1 MKHISFNREQTGKC
15 YFEDTT
21 IFLSDTEEE
30 YNKAKKKYAAQAEDK
45 RYATFTEFEDNIK
58 LNIQGGEFTGFS
70 VTERGITQKLTTI
83 ILK

>member
-70 VTERGITQKLTTI
+70 VTERGMTQKLTTI

>member
-1 MKHISFNREQTGKC
+1 MKHISYNREQTGKC

-21 IFLSDTEEE
+21 IFLCETDEE
-30 YNKAKKKYAAQAEDK
+30 YNNAKKKYAA
-45 RYATFTEFEDNIK
+45 FTEFEDNIK

-70 VTERGITQKLTTI
+70 VTERGMTQRLRTI

>member
-21 IFLSDTEEE
+21 IFLSDTEEY

-70 VTERGITQKLTTI
+70 VTERGMTQKLTTI

>member
-1 MKHISFNREQTGKC
+1 MKHIYYKREQTDKC

-30 YNKAKKKYAAQAEDK
+30 YNKAKEKYAS
-45 RYATFTEFEDNIK
+45 FSEFEDNIQ
-58 LNIQGGEFTGFS
+58 LNLQGGEFTGFS
-70 VTERGITQKLTTI
+70 ITERGTTQKLTTI

>member
-1 MKHISFNREQTGKC
+1 MKHISFNREQTSKC

-30 YNKAKKKYAAQAEDK
+30 YNKAKKKYAAQAKDK
-45 RYATFTEFEDNIK
+45 YYAAFTEFEDNIK

-70 VTERGITQKLTTI
+70 VTESGMKQKLTMI

>member
-1 MKHISFNREQTGKC
+1 MRHISFNREQTGKC

-30 YNKAKKKYAAQAEDK
+30 YNKAKEKYASQAEDK
-45 RYATFTEFEDNIK
+45 YYAAFTEFEDNIK

-70 VTERGITQKLTTI
+70 VTERSMTQKLTTI
-83 ILK
+83 ILR

>member
-1 MKHISFNREQTGKC
+1 MKHISYNREQTGKC

-30 YNKAKKKYAAQAEDK
+30 YNEAKKKYAAQAENK
-45 RYATFTEFEDNIK
+45 NYETFTEFEDNIRV
-58 LNIQGGEFTGFS
+58 NIQGVDFTGFS
-70 VTERGITQKLTTI
+70 VTERSITQKLTTI

>member
-1 MKHISFNREQTGKC
+1 MKHISYNREQTGKC

-21 IFLSDTEEE
+21 IFLSETEEE

-45 RYATFTEFEDNIK
+45 YYAAFTEFEDNIRV
-58 LNIQGGEFTGFS
+58 NIQGVDFTGFS
-70 VTERGITQKLTTI
+70 VTERGMTIKLTTI

>member
-1 MKHISFNREQTGKC
+1 MRHISFNREQTGKC

-30 YNKAKKKYAAQAEDK
+30 YNKAKKKYAAQTEDK
-45 RYATFTEFEDNIK
+45 YYAAFTEFEDNIN

-70 VTERGITQKLTTI
+70 VTERSMTQKLTTI
-83 ILK
+83 ILR

>member
-1 MKHISFNREQTGKC
+1 MRHISFNREQTGKC

-30 YNKAKKKYAAQAEDK
+30 YNEAKKKYEAQAEDK
-45 RYATFTEFEDNIK
+45 YFSAFTEFEDNVK
-58 LNIQGGEFTGFS
+58 LNIQGGEFTGFA
-70 VTERGITQKLTTI
+70 VTERSMTQKLTTI

>member
-15 YFEDTT
+15 YFDDTT

-70 VTERGITQKLTTI
+70 VTERGMTQKLTTI

>member
-1 MKHISFNREQTGKC
+1 MKHISYNREQTGKC

-30 YNKAKKKYAAQAEDK
+30 YNEAKKKYA
-45 RYATFTEFEDNIK
+45 TFAEFEDNIK

-70 VTERGITQKLTTI
+70 ITERSITQKLTMI

>member
-1 MKHISFNREQTGKC
+1 MKHISYNREQTGKC

-21 IFLSDTEEE
+21 IFLCETDEE
-30 YNKAKKKYAAQAEDK
+30 YNNAKKKYAA
-45 RYATFTEFEDNIK
+45 FTEFEDNIK

-70 VTERGITQKLTTI
+70 VTERGITQRLTTI

>member
-1 MKHISFNREQTGKC
+1 MKHISYNREQTGKC

-21 IFLSDTEEE
+21 FFSLIQKRNTMRRRRSILP
-30 YNKAKKKYAAQAEDK
+30 QAENK
-45 RYATFTEFEDNIK
+45 NYEAFTEFEDNIK

-70 VTERGITQKLTTI
+70 VTERSMTQKLTTI

>member
-1 MKHISFNREQTGKC
+1 MKHIYYNREQTGKC

-30 YNKAKKKYAAQAEDK
+30 YNKAKEKYVARAEDK
-45 RYATFTEFEDNIK
+45 YYAAFTEFEDNIN
-58 LNIQGGEFTGFS
+58 LNIQGGEFTGFA
-70 VTERGITQKLTTI
+70 VTERGMTQKLTMI

>member
-1 MKHISFNREQTGKC
+1 MKHISYNREQTGKC

-30 YNKAKKKYAAQAEDK
+30 YNEAKKKYTAKAENK
-45 RYATFTEFEDNIK
+45 NNEAFTEFEDNIK

-70 VTERGITQKLTTI
+70 VTERSITQKLTMI

>member
-1 MKHISFNREQTGKC
+1 MKHISYNREQTGKC

-30 YNKAKKKYAAQAEDK
+30 YNEAKKKYAAQAEDK
-45 RYATFTEFEDNIK
+45 NNAAFTEFEDNIRV
-58 LNIQGGEFTGFS
+58 NIQGGEFTGFS
-70 VTERGITQKLTTI
+70 FTERSVTQKLTII

>member
-1 MKHISFNREQTGKC
+1 MKHISYNREQTGKC

-21 IFLSDTEEE
+21 IFLCETDEE
-30 YNKAKKKYAAQAEDK
+30 YNNAKKK
-45 RYATFTEFEDNIK
+45 YATFTEFEDNIK

-70 VTERGITQKLTTI
+70 VTERGMTQRLTTI

>member
-21 IFLSDTEEE
+21 IFLSDTEE

>member
-1 MKHISFNREQTGKC
+1 MKHISYNREQTGKC

-30 YNKAKKKYAAQAEDK
+30 YNKAKKKYDAQAKDK
-45 RYATFTEFEDNIK
+45 YYAAFTEFEDNIN

-70 VTERGITQKLTTI
+70 VTERSMTQKLTTI
-83 ILK
+83 VLK

>member
-58 LNIQGGEFTGFS
+58 PNIQGGEFTGFS
-70 VTERGITQKLTTI
+70 VTERGMTQKLTTI